1 VGCHLLI
8 SAGRLQNDLIWAP
21 SWWAL
26 SINYPRNQADLAR
39 RPRPAIIT
47 SASSIPER

>member
-26 SINYPRNQADLAR
+26 SIKYPRSQADLA
-39 RPRPAIIT
+39 AAA
-47 SASSIPER
+47 ASDHHECEQHSRA